1 MILPHQMYMSI
12 PGGPSS
18 LLCANENPSK
28 RSRAPDTFW
37 LLNPNSSWR
46 RIPSIQTFMAP
57 SLLDAVVGGR
67 LEQADVRWNP
77 KPAVTVVLAS
87 GGYPGAY
94 EKGKVIE
101 GLDAIA
107 RLDYVHVFHAG
118 TEQDHGRTFSTGG
131 RVLAVTALGS
141 DIADA
146 RYRAYRATEMIRFEG
161 AFFRSDIAHRAIA
174 RDAVSPPVAPR

>member
-1 MILPHQMYMSI
+1 RLDSD
-12 PGGPSS
+12 
-18 LLCANENPSK
+18 LLA
-28 RSRAPDTFW
+28 
-37 LLNPNSSWR
+37 
-46 RIPSIQTFMAP
+46 
-57 SLLDAVVGGR
+57 LLDAVVGGR

-107 RLDYVHVFHAG
+107 RLDDVHVFHAG

-146 RYRAYRATEMIRFEG
+146 RDRAYQAAGMIRFEG